1 MLKKKRIQRSLKNG
15 AGFTLLEVLLSL
27 VILSGGIFMLITMF
41 TVGLKG
47 VTVNQVRTQA
57 TNLAQDLMDEIL
69 GKDFDEDGSQPKAP
83 DALGRD
89 SGEDTSNRTTW
100 DDVDDYLYL
109 STENSPPKNAQGT
122 NTVYDGF
129 TRGASV
135 WYVDADNPDS
145 ESSVSTF
152 LKKISIWVSHPEISD
167 VALTGLKTYSTYQ

>member
-1 MLKKKRIQRSLKNG
+1 MLKGKK
-15 AGFTLLEVLLSL
+15 GFTLLEVLLSL
-27 VILSGGIFMLITMF
+27 VILSGGIVMLITMF

-69 GKDFDEDGSQPKAP
+69 GKDFDEDMSVGQPMAP

-89 SGEDTSNRTTW
+89 SGEDTSNRTAW

-109 STENSPPKNAQGT
+109 STENSPPKNAQGADT
-122 NTVYDGF
+122 AYAGF

-135 WYVDADNPDS
+135 WYVDAEDLAYCTY
-145 ESSVSTF
+145 STF
-152 LKKISIWVSHPEISD
+152 LKKVSIWVSHPEISD
-167 VALTGLKTYSTYQ
+167 AVLTGLKTYSTY

>member
-1 MLKKKRIQRSLKNG
+1 
-15 AGFTLLEVLLSL
+15 
-27 VILSGGIFMLITMF
+27 MLITMF

-69 GKDFDEDGSQPKAP
+69 GKNFDEDMSAGEPTSPSL
-83 DALGRD
+83 LGRD

-109 STENSPPKNAQGT
+109 STENSPPKNVQGT
-122 NTVYDGF
+122 ATAYAGF

-145 ESSVSTF
+145 ESDVSSF
-152 LKKISIWVSHPEISD
+152 LKKVSIWVSHPEISD
-167 VALTGLKTYSTYQ
+167 VALTGLKTYSTY